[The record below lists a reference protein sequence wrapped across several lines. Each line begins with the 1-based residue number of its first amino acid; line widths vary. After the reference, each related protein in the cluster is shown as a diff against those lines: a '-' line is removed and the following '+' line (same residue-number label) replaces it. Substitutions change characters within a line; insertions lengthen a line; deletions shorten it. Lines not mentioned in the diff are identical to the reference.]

1 MEDSKIY
8 LVFEF
13 MAMDLRKYMDV
24 HVLGN
29 GEQMDRMLIKS
40 YLHQVTFT
48 KFDKIT
54 CGN

>member
-40 YLHQVTFT
+40 YLHQVMFT
-48 KFDKIT
+48 KSDIIT
-54 CGN
+54 C